1 MQSQQVGD
9 ADRIFVDGPV
19 PQCGDLPAGRSA
31 CRLRLRRPGA
41 CASVHGGRDRTA

>member
-9 ADRIFVDGPV
+9 ADRIFADGPV